1 MAVRFLF
8 AIVMAIAIGLTAA
21 PATAQLSDGT
31 QFMKAIKERDVAKA
45 LALISQPGSV
55 VINTKDG
62 AGDTALHL
70 MVRDRDA
77 IWVGY
82 LLGQGARPDVQD
94 KNGMTP
100 LALAAQIGWTE
111 GADRLLRGRAKVD
124 MPNNQGETPLILA
137 VHNRDIAMVRLLL
150 SRGADPKRAD
160 TVSGQS
166 ALDYAKRDGRAPA
179 MVKLL
184 EEPPAAAAKTQGPK
198 L

>member
-1 MAVRFLF
+1 VAVRFLF